1 MMRLQQYL
9 ARCGV
14 ASRRAAETLI
24 AAGRIE
30 VNGRTGE
37 LGQSIDPASDMVAYN
52 GQRVQEER
60 FVYILLNKAKDVI
73 TSAADTHG
81 RRTVLDCLRGV
92 EARVFP
98 VGRLDM
104 DVQGA
109 LLLTNDGELA
119 HRLMHPSYE
128 TPKVYMATVRGRVS
142 PQTIAVLEHG
152 VVLEDGPT
160 APAGVRVVR
169 ARGNEGVCGLPN
181 PKPQTPN
188 PKPPTT
194 TLRLTLHEGRKHE
207 VKRMCDAVGHRVL
220 ELCRVSFAGLATR
233 GLRPGQW
240 RYLTGE
246 EILALRH
253 MVRMADA

>member
-14 ASRRAAETLI
+14 ASRRACETLI

-30 VNGRTGE
+30 VNGCVGE
-37 LGQSIDPASDMVAYN
+37 LGQSIDPASDVVAYN

-60 FVYILLNKAKDVI
+60 LVYILLNKAKDVV

-81 RRTVLDCLRGV
+81 RTTVLDCLHGV
-92 EARVFP
+92 DARVFP

-128 TPKVYMATVRGRVS
+128 TPKVYVVTVCGQIS
-142 PQTIAVLEHG
+142 LQTIAVLEHG

-160 APAGVRVVR
+160 APAGVCVVR
-169 ARGNEGVCGLPN
+169 GDTHA
-181 PKPQTPN
+181 
-188 PKPPTT
+188 TT
-194 TLRLTLHEGRKHE
+194 FRLTLHEGRKHE

-220 ELCRVSFAGLATR
+220 ELRRVSFAGLATR
-233 GLRPGQW
+233 GLRPGEW

-246 EILALRH
+246 EIASLRH
-253 MVRMADA
+253 IVGMTDA

>member
-1 MMRLQQYL
+1 MRLQQYL

-14 ASRRAAETLI
+14 ASRRAAEALI
-24 AAGRIE
+24 VAGRIE
-30 VNGRTGE
+30 VNGCIAE
-37 LGQSIDPASDMVAYN
+37 VGQSIDPASDVVAYN
-52 GQRVQEER
+52 GQRVQEEK
-60 FVYILLNKAKDVI
+60 FVYILLNKARDVV

-81 RRTVLDCLRGV
+81 RATVVDCLHGV

-109 LLLTNDGELA
+109 LLLTNDGEMA

-128 TPKVYMATVRGRVS
+128 TPKVYMATVRGQIS

-160 APAGVRVVR
+160 APAGVHVVN
-169 ARGNEGVCGLPN
+169 AD
-181 PKPQTPN
+181 THA
-188 PKPPTT
+188 T

-207 VKRMCDAVGHRVL
+207 VKRMCDAVGHRVI
-220 ELCRVSFAGLATR
+220 ELRRMSFAGLTTR

-240 RYLTGE
+240 RYLAAE
-246 EILALRH
+246 EIAALQH
-253 MVRMADA
+253 TVGMTGA